1 MLSVYG
7 PAVAG
12 SEKFHAAVPKAS
24 VFTVLAVK
32 PTMVKV
38 TGTPSTRLFAASRAV
53 ATTRCRLLGAP
64 LMLLVLAV
72 SVADTPG
79 AEVPAVT
86 VIGTITGSSR
96 VAVTETAYDPTV
108 LGNLIVALVVPAA
121 LTGVEILPSESAN
134 S

>member
-1 MLSVYG
+1 
-7 PAVAG
+7 
-12 SEKFHAAVPKAS
+12 
-24 VFTVLAVK
+24 
-32 PTMVKV
+32 
-38 TGTPSTRLFAASRAV
+38 
-53 ATTRCRLLGAP
+53 
-64 LMLLVLAV
+64 MLLVLAV